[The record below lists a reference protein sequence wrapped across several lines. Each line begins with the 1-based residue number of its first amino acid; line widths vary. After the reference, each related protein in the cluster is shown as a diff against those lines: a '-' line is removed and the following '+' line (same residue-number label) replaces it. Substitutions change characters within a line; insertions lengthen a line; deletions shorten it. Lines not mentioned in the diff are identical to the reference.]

1 MRYSIILSP
10 EAKESLENLKGN
22 IRSLVRDGIIEYLR
36 NEPEKVSKSRIKRL
50 KGVARP
56 QFRLRIDDVRI
67 YYDVSGN
74 TVEILE
80 IVTKKIAAAWLE
92 RNKN

>member
-1 MRYSIILSP
+1 
-10 EAKESLENLKGN
+10 
-22 IRSLVRDGIIEYLR
+22 LVKDGIVEYLS

-50 KGVARP
+50 KGIERP
-56 QFRLRIDDVRI
+56 QFRLRIGDIRI

-80 IVTKKIAAAWLE
+80 IVNKKMAAAWLE

>member
-50 KGVARP
+50 KGVAKP

>member
-1 MRYSIILSP
+1 MKYSIILSP
-10 EAKESLENLKGN
+10 EAKESLDNLKGN
-22 IRSLVRDGIIEYLR
+22 IRSLVRDGIVEYLS

-50 KGVARP
+50 KGIERP
-56 QFRLRIDDVRI
+56 QFRLRIGDIRI

-80 IVTKKIAAAWLE
+80 IVNKKMAAAWLE